1 MKIYKKYYIVLA
13 ILSIILAAGGPFDI
27 NELYKINDGYVVLW
41 GVEDMLS
48 YYGNLLGMVI
58 TISGLIVTIAFTR
71 KQIAHERYLEYNYAK
86 WQKPESII
94 NKALEIITPLRLIE
108 DNIRGDSLEES
119 LHNIITSLNR
129 YSLEAKTS
137 MDMLK
142 CYITPEQY
150 SKVEPLVDK
159 MSYAIKEFCKIEDDY
174 KTQCFSIQKILIRD
188 GKVSNVELENFINI
202 SGNIKERILPAHEGT
217 YQLLL
222 NMKRDTFD
230 RIYLE
235 TENEAYQILLFKKI

>member
-1 MKIYKKYYIVLA
+1 M
-13 ILSIILAAGGPFDI
+13 
-27 NELYKINDGYVVLW
+27 
-41 GVEDMLS
+41 
-48 YYGNLLGMVI
+48 
-58 TISGLIVTIAFTR
+58 
-71 KQIAHERYLEYNYAK
+71 
-86 WQKPESII
+86 
-94 NKALEIITPLRLIE
+94 
-108 DNIRGDSLEES
+108 EES

-137 MDMLK
+137 MDKLK

-150 SKVEPLVDK
+150 SKIEPLVDK

-188 GKVSNVELENFINI
+188 GKVNNAELENFINL
-202 SGNIKERILPAHEGT
+202 SGNIKERILPAYEGT

-230 RIYLE
+230 RIYSE
-235 TENEAYQILLFKKI
+235 TENGAFQILFFKKR